1 MEVCIKE
8 DAVALGRAAGKV
20 AADLIKKAIDKNG
33 QVNIILATG
42 VSQFE
47 TLKQLVSE
55 DSIDWSKVVMFH
67 LDEYI
72 GLPESS
78 PASFRKYLKE
88 RFVQKLPAL
97 KACYFIDGESD
108 PVAECDR
115 LSHIIEKHPI
125 DVALVGIGEN
135 GHLAFNDPPADFVT
149 EKPFIIVNLE
159 EKCRKQQY
167 NEGWFNAVEDV
178 PVQAITMSIRQ
189 ICKSTHIV
197 CSVPESRK
205 AEAVKNC
212 LEQPISNLYPGSI
225 LQAHPNCTYFLDK
238 SSAAHLFID
247 QLENGNGTQGVYT
260 KYFFG

>member
-8 DAVALGRAAGKV
+8 DSVELGKAAGKV
-20 AADLIKKAIDKNG
+20 AADLLKKAIEKNG

-47 TLKQLVSE
+47 TLKQLISE
-55 DSIDWSKVVMFH
+55 KGIDWSKVVMFH

-72 GLPESS
+72 GLSASS

-88 RFVQKLPAL
+88 RFVEKLPAL
-97 KACYFIDGESD
+97 KACHFIDGETD
-108 PVAECDR
+108 PLAECER
-115 LSHIIEKHPI
+115 LSDIIQKHPI

-135 GHLAFNDPPADFVT
+135 GHLAFNDPPADFAT

-159 EKCRKQQY
+159 ERCRKQQF
-167 NEGWFNAVEDV
+167 NEGWFEAVDDV
-178 PVQAITMSIRQ
+178 PLQAITMSIQQ
-189 ICKSTHIV
+189 ICKSQYIV

-225 LQAHPNCTYFLDK
+225 LQSHPNCTYFLDK
-238 SSAAHLFID
+238 DSAAYLLTD
-247 QLENGNGTQGVYT
+247 QLQNGNGTEGAYNVNGQW
-260 KYFFG
+260 